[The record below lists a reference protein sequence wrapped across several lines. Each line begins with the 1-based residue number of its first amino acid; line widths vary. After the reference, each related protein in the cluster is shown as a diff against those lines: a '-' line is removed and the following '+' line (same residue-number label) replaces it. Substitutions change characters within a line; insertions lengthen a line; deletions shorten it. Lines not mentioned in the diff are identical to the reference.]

1 MFKISDLRNKDI
13 ISLSEGK
20 RLGPVRDVEVDL
32 AAGRIVA
39 LILPGSS
46 RFLGVFTRGEDVV
59 VPWEQIK
66 KIGVDVVLVDGPPT
80 AWQSGPKARRRAVE
94 KELPPDDLLWED

>member
-1 MFKISDLRNKDI
+1 MFKISDLRNTDI

-80 AWQSGPKARRRAVE
+80 AWQSGPKARRRASE
-94 KELPPDDLLWED
+94 EELPPDDLLWED

>member
-80 AWQSGPKARRRAVE
+80 AWQSGPKARRQAAE
-94 KELPPDDLLWED
+94 EELPPDDLLWED

>member
-66 KIGVDVVLVDGPPT
+66 KIGVDVVLVAIRAKGSP
-80 AWQSGPKARRRAVE
+80 SGG
-94 KELPPDDLLWED
+94 

>member
-66 KIGVDVVLVDGPPT
+66 KIGAGGWAADRLAIRAKGSP
-80 AWQSGPKARRRAVE
+80 SGGRGGIAAG
-94 KELPPDDLLWED
+94 

>member
-13 ISLSEGK
+13 ISLADGR

-32 AAGRIVA
+32 GAGRMVA

-46 RFLGVFTRGEDVV
+46 RFLGVFTRGEDIII
-59 VPWEQIK
+59 PWTQIK
-66 KIGVDVVLVDGPPT
+66 KIGRDVVLVEYAAQVQGR
-80 AWQSGPKARRRAVE
+80 GRRGLSME
-94 KELPPDDLLWED
+94 DDE

>member
-46 RFLGVFTRGEDVV
+46 RFLGVFTRCWWMGRR
-59 VPWEQIK
+59 
-66 KIGVDVVLVDGPPT
+66 PPGNQGQRL
-80 AWQSGPKARRRAVE
+80 AVGRPRRNCRRMICFGRIE
-94 KELPPDDLLWED
+94 

>member
-66 KIGVDVVLVDGPPT
+66 KIGVDVVLVDAEAALFDPEGME
-80 AWQSGPKARRRAVE
+80 AADEEWIDV
-94 KELPPDDLLWED
+94 

>member
-80 AWQSGPKARRRAVE
+80 AWQSGPEARRRAAE
-94 KELPPDDLLWED
+94 EELPPDDLLWED

>member
-80 AWQSGPKARRRAVE
+80 AWQSGPKARRRASE
-94 KELPPDDLLWED
+94 EELPPDDLLWED

>member
-1 MFKISDLRNKDI
+1 MENY
-13 ISLSEGK
+13 
-20 RLGPVRDVEVDL
+20 
-32 AAGRIVA
+32 RI
-39 LILPGSS
+39 LQIHNFYQIPG
-46 RFLGVFTRGEDVV
+46 GEDVV

-94 KELPPDDLLWED
+94 EELPPDDLLWED

>member
-13 ISLSEGK
+13 ISLADGR

-32 AAGRIVA
+32 GAGRMVA

-46 RFLGVFTRGEDVV
+46 RFLGVFTRGEDIII
-59 VPWEQIK
+59 PWAQIK
-66 KIGVDVVLVDGPPT
+66 KIGRDVVLVEYAAQVQGRGR
-80 AWQSGPKARRRAVE
+80 SGLSME
-94 KELPPDDLLWED
+94 DDE

>member
-59 VPWEQIK
+59 
-66 KIGVDVVLVDGPPT
+66 LVDGPPT

-94 KELPPDDLLWED
+94 EELPPDDLLWED